1 VRSGVFASFA
11 GLAVVVSFSLSPR
24 DACAQDRQDSLQ
36 SRHKMYQ
43 SPQNFAAELR
53 LGPYYPDV
61 DSDPALKPVVPPN
74 ANPSMDCQT
83 STSGPLATSFGT
95 SKRFMLGGEFDWQ
108 ALRIPHLGTIGPGV
122 AIGYTHLSGN
132 ATFVTPHVTASGST
146 CQSGE
151 STSLTI
157 VPVYVMGVLRADVLW
172 RELRIP
178 LVPYVKA
185 GLGDAFWRASN
196 SLGTSTF
203 NGVTG
208 EGHTYGAEFAAG
220 LALNLN
226 IFDENAARSFDET
239 SGVNN
244 TYAFAEYIWSD
255 FQGLGLQT
263 DPLRLGDSTWV
274 IGLAWEF

>member
-1 VRSGVFASFA
+1 MKSGASLGFA
-11 GLAVVVSFSLSPR
+11 GLVVVVSFSLTPR
-24 DACAQDRQDSLQ
+24 EACAQQDRQDALQ
-36 SRHKMYQ
+36 SRHRILQ

-61 DSDPALKPVVPPN
+61 DSDPALKPVPN
-74 ANPSMDCQT
+74 NSTGSCGAG
-83 STSGPLATSFGT
+83 TSGPAETAFGT
-95 SKRFMLGGEFDWQ
+95 SKRFMLGAEFDWQ
-108 ALRIPHLGTIGPGV
+108 ALRIPHLGTLGPAV
-122 AIGYTHLSGN
+122 AIGYTQLSGN
-132 ATFVTPHVTASGST
+132 ATFVDRHVTSTTDT

-196 SLGTSTF
+196 SLGTSVA

-220 LALNLN
+220 IALNLN

-244 TYAFAEYIWSD
+244 TYAFAEYIWSNY
-255 FQGLGLQT
+255 QGLGLQT
-263 DPLRLGDSTWV
+263 NPLRLGDTTWV